1 MTIRKWLFAGLL
13 VLLSLPLSAC
23 ATTTAA
29 TTDEGL
35 DYDDFDFI
43 GAFYQIWNRTAP
55 GGDYLVYLY
64 STDDLA
70 CDRLKEDIL
79 AFADAY
85 SDHPVYFFDVTGM
98 NTSTAS
104 FQEEFRDKTGITSV
118 PYPALFLIK
127 DQSFD
132 KTKVSQYYYSGS
144 AAIRAILYD
153 LENGTFAFG

>member
-1 MTIRKWLFAGLL
+1 MTLQKWLLAGLL

-23 ATTTAA
+23 ATTT
-29 TTDEGL
+29 TTTTAEGL
-35 DYDDFDFI
+35 DYDDFEFI
-43 GAFYQIWNRTAP
+43 GAFYQIWNRNAS

-64 STDDLA
+64 ATDDLN
-70 CDRLKEDIL
+70 CDRLKEDVL

-85 SDHPVYFFDVTGM
+85 SGHPVYFFDVTGIS
-98 NTSTAS
+98 TSDQY
-104 FQEEFRDKTGITSV
+104 FQEYFKAKTGIATV
-118 PYPALFLIK
+118 PYPALLLIK

-153 LENGTFAFG
+153 LENGTFTFG